1 MCSGRPSHPH
11 SRRATALSTLGRAEG
26 ESDRYFSPGAAG
38 GPSLVA
44 RITAEEWQS
53 LAQQGERRRWPI

>member
-1 MCSGRPSHPH
+1 VARLRHGGHVI
-11 SRRATALSTLGRAEG
+11 
-26 ESDRYFSPGAAG
+26 FIAG

-53 LAQQGERRRWPI
+53 LAQQG